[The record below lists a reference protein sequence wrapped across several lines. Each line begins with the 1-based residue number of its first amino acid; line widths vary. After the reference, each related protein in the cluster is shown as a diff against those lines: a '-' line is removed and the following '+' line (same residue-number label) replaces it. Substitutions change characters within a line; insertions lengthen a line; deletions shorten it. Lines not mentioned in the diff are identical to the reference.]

1 MKNVAKI
8 IKSRGG
14 LRDLAGSPVGTGKA
28 IRVESAGF
36 MPLCIECIGESPH
49 GEGMV
54 LISVAHYG
62 EQNGDAMRDPDMVF
76 DVNTSDD
83 PSIGWES
90 GNWRPVSFRN
100 DYVGLYQEALFL
112 QDGQVMVR
120 SRLVKE
126 LRVFARIWDRNIKAQ
141 GFVEAAGLAKCHA

>member
-8 IKSRGG
+8 IKARGG
-14 LRDLAGSPVGTGKA
+14 LRALAGCPVGTGKA
-28 IRVESAGF
+28 IRVDSGGF
-36 MPLCIECIGESPH
+36 MPLCIECIGVSPH

-54 LISVAHYG
+54 LVSVAHYG

-83 PSIGWES
+83 PAIGWES

-100 DYVGLYQEALFL
+100 DYVGLDQEAIFV
-112 QDGQVMVR
+112 DNGAVMLR
-120 SRLVKE
+120 PGLVKE
-126 LRVFARIWDRNIKAQ
+126 LKQFARIWDRNIKAQ
-141 GFVEAAGLAKCHA
+141 GFLDARPVAECT